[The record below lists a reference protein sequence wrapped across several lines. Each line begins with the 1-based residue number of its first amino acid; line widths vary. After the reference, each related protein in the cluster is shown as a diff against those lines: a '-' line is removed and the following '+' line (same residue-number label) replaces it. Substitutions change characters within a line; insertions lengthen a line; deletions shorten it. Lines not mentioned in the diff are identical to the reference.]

1 MFSLRSL
8 RLSERF
14 PRSLAARA
22 MVAGWVSGL
31 GTALGDLVFP
41 WACAICGVEG
51 INGAFCGACR
61 SDLLAQSALAA
72 ASACPRCG
80 LQGGPFAD
88 FSGGCAACRDRSL
101 GFDASLALG
110 VYEGTLRDLCVRLKQ
125 ERNAWLAAWLS
136 KLLIEARSEAVARLS
151 TDAWVV
157 PVPLHWWRRWQ
168 RGYNQADEIADT
180 LARQLK
186 LPVHRL
192 LRRVT
197 ATRKLARL
205 GRTARSELM
214 HGAFRVRR
222 RPGLAGRTV
231 LLVDDVLTTGAT
243 CGEAAR
249 ALKRAGAAQVVVL
262 VIARTE
268 RKTL

>member
-1 MFSLRSL
+1 MFSQRWLCF
-8 RLSERF
+8 SERF
-14 PRSLAARA
+14 PRSVALRA
-22 MVAGWVSGL
+22 TFAGWMSGL
-31 GTALGDLVFP
+31 GTAVGDLIFP
-41 WACAICGVEG
+41 WSCAVCGAEG
-51 INGAFCGACR
+51 TRGAFCRSCR
-61 SDLLAQSALAA
+61 KELLEQAVLAG

-88 FSGGCAACRDRSL
+88 LKSGCAACRDHSL
-101 GFDASLALG
+101 GFDRSLALG
-110 VYEGTLRDLCVRLKQ
+110 IYEGVLRDLCLRLKH
-125 ERNAWLAAWLS
+125 ERNAWLALWLS
-136 KLLIEARSEAVARLS
+136 DLLIEARSEALARLP

-168 RGYNQADEIADT
+168 RGYNQADELADQ
-180 LARQLK
+180 LARRLK

-192 LRRVT
+192 LRRVA
-197 ATRKLARL
+197 ATPKLADL

-214 HGAFRVRR
+214 HGAFRARA

-231 LLVDDVLTTGAT
+231 FLVDDVLTTGAT

-249 ALKRAGAAQVVVL
+249 ALKRAGAAQVVVMT
-262 VIARTE
+262 IARTE